1 MTFEDK
7 ELSQPKVIQQM
18 CQLKTRKK
26 RLIAYSLNSLWQH
39 EDDPRHAVQLQ

>member
-26 RLIAYSLNSLWQH
+26 RAIAYISNSLSQH
-39 EDDPRHAVQLQ
+39 EDNPRHAV